1 MKCYLSFLI
10 ALTIVLT
17 VVIPVTA
24 QTPNEEI
31 RTGKLVKRSK
41 VNGVDNYAYAAY
53 SFEFG
58 GNGSEIQ
65 KLCLNDWDILF
76 GNSPMPDAFDVT
88 TVTDDRSRI
97 MDLGMYNWGDK
108 FDIPN
113 LAAYEEPEREPSVR
127 AIEGHMYL
135 VHTRDKWT
143 DQYALFR
150 VEKLVPRESV
160 EISWKK
166 IPKPKRD

>member
-65 KLCLNDWDILF
+65 KLALTTGISFSATARC
-76 GNSPMPDAFDVT
+76 PMHL
-88 TVTDDRSRI
+88 
-97 MDLGMYNWGDK
+97 M
-108 FDIPN
+108 
-113 LAAYEEPEREPSVR
+113 
-127 AIEGHMYL
+127 
-135 VHTRDKWT
+135 
-143 DQYALFR
+143 
-150 VEKLVPRESV
+150 
-160 EISWKK
+160 
-166 IPKPKRD
+166 